1 MFAPI
6 FYFLNSIAQCALVSK
21 NHLRKVFFGSWP
33 SRGPGTKETIYLL
46 DNDD

>member
-21 NHLRKVFFGSWP
+21 NHLRKVFLVPGHHEGQVQKKP
-33 SRGPGTKETIYLL
+33 SIY
-46 DNDD
+46 